1 MKCLVGLVV
10 MFLDSIVLEGLREW
24 WGREGG

>member
-1 MKCLVGLVV
+1 MKSLLGPVVIFLV
-10 MFLDSIVLEGLREW
+10 SIILEGLREW